1 MVHCFSCMKKVLF
14 IHGFNGSPEG
24 RSFQALKEALPSGY
38 CIETIDYDQNDCRKA
53 LEQIRERIC
62 SHRID
67 LVIGCSLGG
76 FLALISG
83 SGCRFAVNPCY
94 HPSEELPKLG
104 APSTM
109 VDSYRAYE
117 NRLGLTEIEDRELVQ
132 GFFGDNDELLGTKY
146 LDLFQNQY
154 RYATVISSSHHLTK
168 EGAEAIFKDIDKYWE
183 RVERLDRYVQDVDN
197 LPIYDYI

>member
-1 MVHCFSCMKKVLF
+1 MKKILF

-24 RSFQALKEALPSGY
+24 RSFHALKEALPSGY
-38 CIETIDYDQNDCRKA
+38 YIETIDYDQNDCRKA
-53 LEQIRERIC
+53 LEQIRERIS

-76 FLALISG
+76 FLALLSG

-104 APSTM
+104 ASSTM
-109 VDSYRAYE
+109 VDSYRTYE

-154 RYATVISSSHHLTK
+154 RYATVIPSSHHLTK
-168 EGAEAIFKDIDKYWE
+168 EGAEAIFKDIDKYWK
-183 RVERLDRYVQDVDN
+183 RVERLEKYVRNVDN
-197 LPIYDYI
+197 LPIYNYI